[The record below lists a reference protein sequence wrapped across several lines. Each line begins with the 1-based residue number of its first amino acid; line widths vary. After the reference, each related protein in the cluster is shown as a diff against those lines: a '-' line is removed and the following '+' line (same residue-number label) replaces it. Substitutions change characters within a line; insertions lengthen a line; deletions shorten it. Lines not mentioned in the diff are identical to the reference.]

1 MAATAPKEWK
11 LADIKTKLMNPAT
24 TSNYEVFFGIDA
36 TNDGKNDLIN
46 YIRATGGLPNINDD
60 KILIHLSC
68 TDASL
73 PGSSFTTH
81 ELTNDFSGITE
92 KHAYRRQYDNQI
104 DLTFMVDRNYK
115 LIRFFEAWMS
125 FITDE
130 NRLFD
135 PKKGQNSYR
144 VKFPKK
150 YQINSLHITKFEKD
164 IGRPDQGPKLEYTFI
179 NAFPIALS
187 SMPVSY
193 AQTDLLK
200 VNVTMSYSRYYNTLI
215 SSASGKSGSSPRP
228 TAPGAPELNVPI
240 NPATGKP
247 VERPFKGL
255 LSDEEWYQYY
265 RFGTQYAENPFVVA
279 PSD

>member
-1 MAATAPKEWK
+1 MAASSPKAR
-11 LADIKTKLMNPAT
+11 LMTDIKARLMNPAT
-24 TSNYEVFFGIDA
+24 TSNYEVFFGIDG
-36 TNDGKNDLIN
+36 NEKLIK
-46 YIRATGGLPNINDD
+46 YIRGAGGLPYTSDD

-115 LIRFFEAWMS
+115 LIRFFESWMG

-130 NRLFD
+130 KESFD
-135 PKKGQNSYR
+135 PKKSQNSYR
-144 VKFPKK
+144 VKFPKD
-150 YQINSLHITKFEKD
+150 YQTNLLHITKFEKD
-164 IGRPDQGPKLEYTFI
+164 IDRDDQGPKLEYTFI

-215 SSASGKSGSSPRP
+215 RPFRSGNSPRP
-228 TAPGAPELNVPI
+228 TAPGSPELNVPI

-247 VERPFKGL
+247 VERPFNGL